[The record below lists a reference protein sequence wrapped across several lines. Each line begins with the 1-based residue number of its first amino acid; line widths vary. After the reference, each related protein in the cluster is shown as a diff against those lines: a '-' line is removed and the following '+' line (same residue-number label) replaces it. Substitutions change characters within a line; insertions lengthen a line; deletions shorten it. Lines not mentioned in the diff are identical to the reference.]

1 MNMAFIRNSCCF
13 RTDLC
18 VNSKC
23 VCVCV
28 WFSSNPGFWI
38 GKHDL
43 EPSFWVCSDTL
54 FINDLEVWGN
64 LFWLTWRN
72 ITVTLH
78 EKRWRKKNHGFK
90 VLAPNSFMEKLIF
103 HFTSLSFALTKNE
116 NILEKEIWFM
126 IKTQIKLNENCD
138 MMIYL

>member
-1 MNMAFIRNSCCF
+1 M
-13 RTDLC
+13 
-18 VNSKC
+18 
-23 VCVCV
+23 
-28 WFSSNPGFWI
+28 
-38 GKHDL
+38 
-43 EPSFWVCSDTL
+43 E
-54 FINDLEVWGN
+54 
-64 LFWLTWRN
+64 
-72 ITVTLH
+72 
-78 EKRWRKKNHGFK
+78 KKNHGFK